1 LCRTIDLTD
10 KKRKPAVI
18 TTTGEDKRGRM
29 RAAKEGVRLG
39 VCHALE
45 TTAAV
50 VLLLHQY
57 NVQPVQKVAQS
68 GEFLLRNR

>member
-1 LCRTIDLTD
+1 
-10 KKRKPAVI
+10 
-18 TTTGEDKRGRM
+18 M
-29 RAAKEGVRLG
+29 G

-57 NVQPVQKVAQS
+57 NVQPVQKVAMFR
-68 GEFLLRNR
+68 EFLLRNR